1 MMKTILYLGNTY
13 CSNIAE
19 LRDIIKKS
27 PAQDSLLG
35 KELLC
40 ALKDGTLARW
50 LSEGEEEEQ
59 SLVKKLPQ
67 IQSDSSD
74 SDLLKKLGECL
85 KSDYKIHTFQISDF
99 FVLKEVCCRIGDRP
113 TSNIPLKGVNIVCPN
128 DDVVKM
134 FFHFTFSVDRTIGE
148 NVKFYLRIRRNQETL
163 ECSETKEI
171 NLRELNKSLEI
182 DFSVNNK
189 GNLDAVIEL
198 VSLFMGYEMVVW
210 NSSILTETARVIKVG
225 NVSFKMIYVA
235 GGTFNMGEGIHR
247 EEPVHKVTLDSFFI
261 AETQVTQELWES
273 VMGDNPSH
281 FKGKQNPVEY
291 VSWDD
296 CKSFIEKINKMTGL
310 RFRLPTEAEWEY
322 AAKGGNKS
330 KGYSEYSGDNDI
342 ETVAWFSGNSN
353 NTTHPVKQLKPN
365 ELGIYDMCGNVWEWC
380 EDGYSEY
387 FISHKTN
394 PIVNKKNYSKVIR
407 GGAYYLPKENCFL
420 FQRSCMPKGF
430 DGCLIGFRLALD
442 MDSILHNTN
451 YLYVE

>member
-1 MMKTILYLGNTY
+1 MKTILYLGNTY

-27 PAQDSLLG
+27 PAQDTLLG

-281 FKGKQNPVEY
+281 FKFKGKQNPVEC
-291 VSWDD
+291 VSWVD
-296 CKSFIEKINKMTGL
+296 CKSFIEKINNKTGL
-310 RFRLPTEAEWEY
+310 KFRLPREAEWEY
-322 AAKGGNKS
+322 AAKGGNES

-342 ETVAWFSGNSN
+342 GAVAWYAENSN
-353 NTTHPVKQLKPN
+353 GTTHPVKLLKPN
-365 ELGIYDMCGNVWEWC
+365 ELGLYDMCGNVWEWC
-380 EDGYSEY
+380 EDSSSALG
-387 FISHKTN
+387 
-394 PIVNKKNYSKVIR
+394 KVTR
-407 GGAYYLPKENCFL
+407 GGAYDSSAERCMHTIRFNVFL
-420 FQRSCMPKGF
+420 AKYNF
-430 DGCLIGFRLALD
+430 IGFRLALD
-442 MDSILHNTN
+442 MDSILHNAN